1 MMGPMAFT
9 WWQIS
14 YVTIPL
20 SNYTIQRRTLD
31 ISKNADK
38 KLQNSNFALIGD
50 ESTDISNES
59 QLFAFLYFTDE
70 K

>member
-1 MMGPMAFT
+1 MLLFHF
-9 WWQIS
+9 QI
-14 YVTIPL
+14 
-20 SNYTIQRRTLD
+20 IQYKEELLD

-59 QLFAFLYFTDE
+59 QLLAFLYFTDE